1 MGQEAGVPLH
11 LPPLW
16 AAVDQ
21 PVHCW
26 FWVRLKT
33 SSHNTTVIMFNITVN
48 IIIIIMI
55 IMIIVIVVTV
65 II

>member
-21 PVHCW
+21 PVHCRL
-26 FWVRLKT
+26 WVRLKT
-33 SSHNTTVIMFNITVN
+33 ASHNNHNN
-48 IIIIIMI
+48 IINNNN
-55 IMIIVIVVTV
+55 IVKIYYHFYSYYDCHHL
-65 II
+65 